1 MVKHGR
7 NKKLRCSS
15 RRNKRMRNS
24 NQVAKFKNPRGL
36 IKDEAIRQS
45 WDPKRAPLDNLKSV
59 GLRSKVNDDVRV
71 RPPSVRVGNFSIEC
85 LVISLQR
92 LTNVYFFF
100 SLCFFFPSPPSG
112 RAATAPRR
120 LPPAT
125 LASRSSSST
134 SPRTV
139 E

>member
-85 LVISLQR
+85 LVICC
-92 LTNVYFFF
+92 NVSRTFIFFF
-100 SLCFFFPSPPSG
+100 LSAFSFLPHP
-112 RAATAPRR
+112 AAERQQHRDVFPRR
-120 LPPAT
+120 P
-125 LASRSSSST
+125 
-134 SPRTV
+134 
-139 E
+139 